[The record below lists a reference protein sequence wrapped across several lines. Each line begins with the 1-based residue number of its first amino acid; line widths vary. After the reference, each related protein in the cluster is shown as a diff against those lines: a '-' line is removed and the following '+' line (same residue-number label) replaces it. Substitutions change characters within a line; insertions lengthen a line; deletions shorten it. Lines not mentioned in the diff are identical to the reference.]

1 MAPTH
6 RGAMM
11 QIRMIA
17 DVAYPTGLLRG
28 NQVYDL
34 PAGEAE
40 AMVIIG
46 WAEYTDAEPVQ
57 THAQQYDHVQALSPR
72 RGETL

>member
-1 MAPTH
+1 MTTV
-6 RGAMM
+6 RLLV
-11 QIRMIA
+11 
-17 DVAYPTGLLRG
+17 DVAYPAGLLHG
-28 NQVYDL
+28 DQVYDL

-46 WAEYTDAEPVQ
+46 WAEYTDDDPLQVYE
-57 THAQQYDHVQALSPR
+57 QQYDHVQALNPR

>member
-1 MAPTH
+1 MTT
-6 RGAMM
+6 
-11 QIRMIA
+11 IRMLV
-17 DVAYPTGLLRG
+17 DVAYPAGLLRG

-46 WAEYTDAEPVQ
+46 WAEYTDDDPLQVFEQP
-57 THAQQYDHVQALSPR
+57 YGHVRALSPR

>member
-1 MAPTH
+1 MTT
-6 RGAMM
+6 
-11 QIRMIA
+11 IRMLV
-17 DVAYPTGLLRG
+17 DVAYPAGLLRG

-46 WAEYTDAEPVQ
+46 WAEYTDDDPLQVIEAAVV
-57 THAQQYDHVQALSPR
+57 APR
-72 RGETL
+72 ERAVAPRQRAKLGR